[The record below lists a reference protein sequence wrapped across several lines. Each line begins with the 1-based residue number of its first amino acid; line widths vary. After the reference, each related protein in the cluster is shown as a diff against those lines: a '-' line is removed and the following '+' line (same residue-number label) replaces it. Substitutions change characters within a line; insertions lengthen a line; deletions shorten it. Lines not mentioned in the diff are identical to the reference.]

1 MLADVRYAL
10 RVFKNS
16 PGLAILIVVTL
27 GLGIG
32 ANTAIFSVVSGVLLR
47 PLPFANPDA
56 LVQVNETYLPHS
68 VGSVSNPQLQDW
80 RAQSTSFDFLIA
92 YQNLSTNLQDNS
104 SAERIASVA
113 AERGLFRM
121 LGVEPIRGRA
131 FREDDPPQVAV
142 VSEGFWKRRYGADP
156 GLVGKKITLDGV
168 PFTVIGIVP
177 QSFQFPYRASLTELW
192 MPLVVAKEAAADR
205 GSHFLDVTA
214 RLKAGSTL
222 ASASRELDVIAKRL
236 EKQYPGSNAGRGA
249 KLTLLNEVV
258 VGDVR
263 SSLLILLGAVGLVLL
278 IACANVA
285 NLLLARAASRTRE
298 VAIRIALGAARGRL
312 VRQFLTE
319 SVILAIAGGALGLL
333 FAAWGTGLLV
343 QLSASQIPRSWE
355 IGLDWRVFSF
365 LLLVCIAT
373 GIGFG
378 LVPALAA
385 TRTDVQT
392 SMKES
397 GGRGTAS
404 RGHGLLRDT
413 LVVSEIALAF
423 VLLIGAG
430 LMMRAFYSLQHTTTG
445 LAAENV
451 LTLRMTLAESRYGT
465 PEKAVRYFHDLE
477 DRLGQIPGVSSVAFI
492 NRLPLQSWGT
502 NGNLSIEGHPDDHS
516 GNEPQVELRF
526 VNPAYFR
533 TMGIPIR
540 RGRELGPQDT
550 STSPAVALI
559 NETAA
564 RNYFPNEDPI
574 GRKTNRGTIV
584 GIVADVR
591 QTGLDQPPAAE
602 LFQPLAQNP
611 QSGMTLAVRGQLP
624 PETLT
629 GAVRE
634 AIRQVDSTQAIFN
647 IKTMNRVITDSLQ
660 QWNLYSWLLGLFAAL
675 ALVLAMAGIYGVIS
689 YAVAARTQEFG
700 IRLALGA
707 DGRRLLTLVLGHGS
721 IIIAIGLIAGAA
733 GAVALTRLLKS
744 LLAGVSP
751 LDPMTFGI
759 AAALLAAVA
768 LSGCLVPARRAMT
781 IDPMI
786 ALRSE

>member
-1 MLADVRYAL
+1 M
-10 RVFKNS
+10 
-16 PGLAILIVVTL
+16 
-27 GLGIG
+27 
-32 ANTAIFSVVSGVLLR
+32 
-47 PLPFANPDA
+47 
-56 LVQVNETYLPHS
+56 
-68 VGSVSNPQLQDW
+68 
-80 RAQSTSFDFLIA
+80 
-92 YQNLSTNLQDNS
+92 
-104 SAERIASVA
+104 
-113 AERGLFRM
+113 
-121 LGVEPIRGRA
+121 
-131 FREDDPPQVAV
+131 
-142 VSEGFWKRRYGADP
+142 
-156 GLVGKKITLDGV
+156 
-168 PFTVIGIVP
+168 
-177 QSFQFPYRASLTELW
+177 
-192 MPLVVAKEAAADR
+192 
-205 GSHFLDVTA
+205 
-214 RLKAGSTL
+214 
-222 ASASRELDVIAKRL
+222 
-236 EKQYPGSNAGRGA
+236 
-249 KLTLLNEVV
+249 
-258 VGDVR
+258 
-263 SSLLILLGAVGLVLL
+263 
-278 IACANVA
+278 
-285 NLLLARAASRTRE
+285 
-298 VAIRIALGAARGRL
+298 
-312 VRQFLTE
+312 
-319 SVILAIAGGALGLL
+319 
-333 FAAWGTGLLV
+333 
-343 QLSASQIPRSWE
+343 
-355 IGLDWRVFSF
+355 
-365 LLLVCIAT
+365 T

-385 TRTDVQT
+385 TCTDVQT

-397 GGRGTAS
+397 GGRGTAG
-404 RGHGLLRDT
+404 RGHGFLRDT

-430 LMMRAFYSLQHTTTG
+430 LMMRAFYSLQHTSTG

-451 LTLRMTLAESRYGT
+451 LTLRMTLADSRYGT
-465 PEKAVRYFHDLE
+465 PEKAARYFHDLE
-477 DRLGQIPGVSSVAFI
+477 ERIDQIPGVTSVAFI

-550 STSPAVALI
+550 SASPMVALI

-602 LFQPLAQNP
+602 LYRPLAQNP

-647 IKTMNRVITDSLQ
+647 IKTMNRVIADSLQ

-721 IIIAIGLIAGAA
+721 VIIAIGLITGAV

-744 LLAGVSP
+744 ILAGVSP
-751 LDPMTFGI
+751 LDPMTFAI
-759 AAALLAAVA
+759 AAVLLAAVA
-768 LSGCLVPARRAMT
+768 LLGCLVPARRAMT
-781 IDPMI
+781 VDPMI
-786 ALRSE
+786 ALRAE